1 MSVANR
7 VVSKH
12 PRKQHKARARA
23 PLHARQRFLRAR
35 LEKSLS
41 KKYSRRSAQVRK
53 GDTVKVMRGDFR
65 NHEGKIA
72 SVNLKRESIEVDG
85 VTVHKADGSEVARP
99 VHPSNVMITKLE
111 LKDKMRTRK
120 LGGG

>member
-1 MSVANR
+1 MANR

-23 PLHARQRFLRAR
+23 PLHARQKFLRAR

-65 NHEGKIA
+65 DHEGKVA
-72 SVNLKRESIEVDG
+72 SVSLKRESIKVDG

>member
-1 MSVANR
+1 MTNR

-12 PRKQHKARARA
+12 PRKQHKARANA
-23 PLHARQRFLRAR
+23 PLHARQKFLRAR

-65 NHEGKIA
+65 DHEGKVA
-72 SVNLKRESIEVDG
+72 GVDLKRESIEVDG
-85 VTVHKADGSEVARP
+85 VTVHKSDGSEVARP
-99 VHPSNVMITKLE
+99 IHPSNVMITKLE

-120 LGGG
+120 LGGR

>member
-1 MSVANR
+1 M
-7 VVSKH
+7 VSKH

-23 PLHARQRFLRAR
+23 SLHVRQKFLRVR

-65 NHEGKIA
+65 DHEGKVA
-72 SVNLKRESIEVDG
+72 GVNLKRESIEVDG

-99 VHPSNVMITKLE
+99 IHPSNVMITKLE
-111 LKDKMRTRK
+111 LKDKMRARK
-120 LGGG
+120 LGGS